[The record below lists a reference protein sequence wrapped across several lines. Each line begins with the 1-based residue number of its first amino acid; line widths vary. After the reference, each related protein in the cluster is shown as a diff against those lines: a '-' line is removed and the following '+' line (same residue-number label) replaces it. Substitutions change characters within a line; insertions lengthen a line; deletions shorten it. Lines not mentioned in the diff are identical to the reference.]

1 MTRRLLPFLL
11 SAALFVVDRLSKVW
25 IDRNIGAF
33 DTWAIIPGFFNII
46 HAENRGMAFSLMADW
61 TSAWRGLF
69 LIGVS
74 SAVLIFV
81 VVMLWQAKTLL
92 QRSALTLV
100 LGGASGNLY
109 DRVVR
114 GSVTDFL
121 DVYVGD
127 YHWPTFNVA
136 DSAITVG
143 ALLLVSELLL
153 SRGKHVS

>member
-100 LGGASGNLY
+100 LGGAAGNLY